1 MGVVADAA
9 LGAGGRAVGII
20 PDFLQRR
27 DVAHAGVELRV
38 VDSMHVRKQRMFDLA
53 DAFLVLPGGIGTL
66 DETLEIV
73 TWRNLEQHDKPVVV
87 IRVDGYWRTL
97 LRSEEHRVGKE
108 RVSTCNYR

>member
-1 MGVVADAA
+1 MGRMEWGSVCGSGGSRVGSAPAYRASADMLDRILGERGITLVYGGGRVGLMGVVADAA

-53 DAFLVLPGGIGTL
+53 DEIGRAH
-66 DETLEIV
+66 V
-73 TWRNLEQHDKPVVV
+73 
-87 IRVDGYWRTL
+87 
-97 LRSEEHRVGKE
+97 
-108 RVSTCNYR
+108 